1 MFRQKAN
8 IGFIPKAKSNE
19 NGNNFNYHS
28 DTDSSISSKPSEI
41 TTNQKIP
48 YVCRDYRRGYCTRG
62 CNCRFMHVLDGIFL
76 ISLSYRIAKG
86 NTDTI
91 EEVLNRMTCL

>member
-8 IGFIPKAKSNE
+8 IGFIPQAKSNE

>member
-8 IGFIPKAKSNE
+8 IGLIPKAKTNE
-19 NGNNFNYHS
+19 NGKNFNNHT
-28 DTDSSISSKPSEI
+28 DTDSSMSSKPSNI
-41 TTNQKIP
+41 STNQKIP
-48 YVCRDYRRGYCTRG
+48 YICRDYRRGYCTRG
-62 CNCRFMHVLDGIFL
+62 CNCRFMHVLDGIYL
-76 ISLSYRIAKG
+76 ISVSYRIAKG

>member
-62 CNCRFMHVLDGIFL
+62 CNCRFMHVLDGIYL
-76 ISLSYRIAKG
+76 ISVSYRIAKG

-91 EEVLNRMTCL
+91 EEVLNRMTCS

>member
-1 MFRQKAN
+1 MFRQKTN

-62 CNCRFMHVLDGIFL
+62 CNCRFMHVLDGSFL
-76 ISLSYRIAKG
+76 IIFSYRIAKG

-91 EEVLNRMTCL
+91 EEVLNRMTCS

>member
-8 IGFIPKAKSNE
+8 IGFIPKAKSSE

-62 CNCRFMHVLDGIFL
+62 CNCRFMHVLDGIYL
-76 ISLSYRIAKG
+76 ISVSYRIAKG

-91 EEVLNRMTCL
+91 EEVLNRMTCS